1 MLILGIETSC
11 DETAVCLL
19 EVRKG
24 KPHVLKNIIAS
35 QIDIHKITGG
45 VVPEVAA
52 RNHVLT
58 MIPVLA
64 KGLGKRKPQFLAVT
78 AGPGLITSLLVGV
91 QTAQILSYAWD
102 IPLIGVNRIEGHLY
116 ASWLAGKPYTFPALA
131 LIVSGGHTELILI
144 KKQGVYEYLGKT
156 LDDAAGEA
164 FDKVAKILDLGYP
177 GGPIISKLAEKGNS
191 TRFPL
196 PRPMIDH
203 DNFNFSFSGLKTAV
217 LYLVRDLK
225 KGKKFSQK
233 IVPDI
238 CASFQQAVVDV
249 LVKKTLRAAQE
260 YNVKMIVLGGGVVA
274 NIHLRKTLQ
283 DECKK
288 QLPDVA
294 CFVPS
299 LQYCTDNAA
308 MIAAAA
314 YFHSHKNKSQS
325 WRTVKADPG
334 MVL

>member
-19 EVRKG
+19 EIQKG
-24 KPHVLKNIIAS
+24 KPRVLKNIIAS
-35 QIDIHKITGG
+35 QIDIHKATGG

-52 RNHVLT
+52 RNHVLN
-58 MIPVLA
+58 MLPVLA
-64 KGLGKRKPQFLAVT
+64 RGLGKRKPQFLAVT

-102 IPLIGVNRIEGHLY
+102 IPLIGVNHIEGHLY
-116 ASWLAGKPYTFPALA
+116 ASWLEGKPYIYPALA

-144 KKQGVYEYLGKT
+144 KEQGKYEYVGKT

-164 FDKVAKILDLGYP
+164 FDKVAKILELGYP
-177 GGPIISKLAEKGNS
+177 GGPIISKLAQKGNS
-191 TRFPL
+191 STFSL
-196 PRPMIDH
+196 PRPMIASGD
-203 DNFNFSFSGLKTAV
+203 FKFSFSGLKTAV
-217 LYLVRDLK
+217 LYLVWDLK
-225 KGKKFSQK
+225 KAKKFSQK
-233 IVPDI
+233 VVPDI
-238 CASFQQAVVDV
+238 CASFEQAVVEV
-249 LVKKTLRAAQE
+249 LVEKTLRAAKE
-260 YNVKMIVLGGGVVA
+260 YNVKMIVIGGGVSASV
-274 NIHLRKTLQ
+274 HLRKTLQ
-283 DECKK
+283 EECKK
-288 QLPDVA
+288 RLPKVQ
-294 CFVPS
+294 CFIPS

-325 WRTVKADPG
+325 WRAVKADPG